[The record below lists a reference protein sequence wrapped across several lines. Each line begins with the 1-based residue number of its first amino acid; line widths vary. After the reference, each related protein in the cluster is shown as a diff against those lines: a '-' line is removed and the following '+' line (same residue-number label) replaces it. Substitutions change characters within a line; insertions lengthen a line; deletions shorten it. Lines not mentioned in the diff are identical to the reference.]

1 MKNKGKL
8 FRAAYISAL
17 AVLSIILWMVISLLL
32 MNGAM
37 KVGNLISY
45 GSFINWERADAP
57 AGKISDLR
65 LGENG
70 EVLLEMDN
78 GRLFDWYQRSWNEI
92 ENPTGA
98 GPLPMDCKPGNHGGF
113 YVKNSPFTPIKSVAL
128 DCFGPDIHEH
138 FEFALSPA
146 NEVWMWNWA
155 TGDLSFYQYL
165 PPFCGGLILSLICLL
180 SLIVVNIVVLRRK
193 FHQK

>member
-1 MKNKGKL
+1 MKNEGKL
-8 FRAAYISAL
+8 SRAAYTFASVI
-17 AVLSIILWMVISLLL
+17 LSIILWVVISLLL

-37 KVGNLISY
+37 KVGDLISS
-45 GSFINWERADAP
+45 GSFIHWERVDTP

-65 LGENG
+65 LGESG
-70 EVLLEMDN
+70 EVLLAMDD
-78 GRLFDWYQRSWNEI
+78 GRLFDWNQRSWNEI
-92 ENPTGA
+92 EKPTGA
-98 GPLPMDCKPGNHGGF
+98 GPLSMECKPGNHGGS

-146 NEVWMWNWA
+146 NEVWMWDWA

-165 PPFCGGLILSLICLL
+165 PPLLGGLILSLICLL
-180 SLIVVNIVVLRRK
+180 SLIVINIVMIRSK